1 MKLVTTHICMT
12 KDVGVHENLFGG
24 EIMSWIDEAAAAY
37 ASEVCYTP
45 HLVTGTVEK
54 LVFENPVKVGDII
67 KIYCDTERIGNKSIT
82 LNVEARNF
90 SPYTHDE
97 KIVCRT
103 QTTFVRIDE
112 RNGST
117 IPIDTRVKKEWLDST
132 KEIKKV
138 FLIDIDGT
146 ICEDI
151 PNEKAEKF
159 PKAKHF
165 PDALEIL
172 NGWYDEGHNITFFT
186 ARTSEHREVTEK
198 WLADKGFKYHSLI
211 TDKPRIKDNEEY
223 HWIDNK
229 PVKATTYLNKFTKL
243 VKSNK
248 VVEVFKR

>member
-37 ASEVCYTP
+37 ASEVCFTP
-45 HLVTGTVEK
+45 HLVTGTVER

-67 KIYCDTERIGNKSIT
+67 KIYCDIEKIGNKSIS

-97 KIVCRT
+97 TLVCKT

-112 RNGST
+112 RNGRS
-117 IPIDTRVKKEWLDST
+117 IPIDSQVKEEWEKSSKNNRKL
-132 KEIKKV
+132 

-146 ICEDI
+146 ICDDI
-151 PNEKAEKF
+151 PNEESDKFATAE
-159 PKAKHF
+159 HF
-165 PDALEIL
+165 PDALETL
-172 NGWYDEGHNITFFT
+172 NKWYDEGHNISFFT
-186 ARTSEHREVTEK
+186 ARESKHREVTEK
-198 WLADKGFKYHSLI
+198 WLKEKGFKFHSLI
-211 TDKPRIKDNEEY
+211 MDKPRIKDGEIY

-229 PVKATTYLNKFTKL
+229 PVKATTYLDKFTDL

-248 VVEVFKR
+248 VVEVFRK